1 MKPFRA
7 FESVLAIGVT
17 GLLWLLASA
26 PIVTLGPA
34 TAAMFG
40 VFAAWEPGQE
50 PPSVWSTY
58 WEKFR
63 AHFRQALGLGLG
75 LTMVGALLTIDAWY
89 GLSANDAPLR
99 PLVLAAAIFGAVVLL
114 GTLVFLF
121 PVLVSYPA
129 PWRRV
134 VRNAALFSAGYV
146 WTTLLGL
153 FTWAVVGLLVVWS
166 PLLLPFAVA
175 GGAWVVSRLTGR
187 AFERYLVRQ
196 QMHEAGHD
204 GESGTGADSGADGG
218 VDGGVDGDV
227 PATSTSSPA
236 RARAEQS

>member
-63 AHFRQALGLGLG
+63 GHFRQALGLGLG
-75 LTMVGALLTIDAWY
+75 LTLVGALLAIDAWY

-153 FTWAVVGLLVVWS
+153 FTWAVVGLVVVWS

-196 QMHEAGHD
+196 QMNDAARDTDRDDDPEADRTAG
-204 GESGTGADSGADGG
+204 S
-218 VDGGVDGDV
+218 DGDV
-227 PATSTSSPA
+227 PTTPTSSPA
-236 RARAEQS
+236 RARAEHSS